1 MKKIFLLVAA
11 LVAVSTPVEAKKEK
25 VPENSDD
32 RVVCYDLKTERR
44 RIVSVPDID
53 GYITLKGDFHMHTVF
68 ADATVSPQGRVREAW
83 CDGLDVMAMTPHV
96 GVHKNKGIRL
106 KDYNLPYEL
115 ASKEA
120 KKWGILVVKGVEIT
134 RAKPFGHMNALFLT
148 DCSVFSEDRYLKDE
162 NGKLLEDKEGRKI
175 NNMETLEAD
184 LAAAE
189 KQNAFIL
196 WNHPGWPDKKCTMYP
211 IQEKMLAEGR
221 IHGVELFNG
230 CEYYPKVLDWF
241 TKYNLPMMANTDS
254 HSPTSLQYG
263 TQIRPMTLVF
273 AKERSIEGV
282 REALFAKRF
291 LAFFDKRLAGDA
303 DLIKQ
308 LISKSLQV
316 RVLDAKKGL
325 LEVTN
330 ISDIEFRT
338 LYGDLMNPVIF
349 SPREARKVTVK
360 QGVAL
365 DFINCFAGRE
375 TVKMPLW

>member
-1 MKKIFLLVAA
+1 MKKMFLLVAA
-11 LVAVSTPVEAKKEK
+11 LIAVSAPVEAKKVK

-53 GYITLKGDFHMHTVF
+53 GYITLKGDFHLHTVF

-148 DCSVFSEDRYLKDE
+148 DCSVFSEDRYLRDE

>member
-1 MKKIFLLVAA
+1 MKKMFLLVAA
-11 LVAVSTPVEAKKEK
+11 LIAVSAPVEAKKVK

-134 RAKPFGHMNALFLT
+134 RAKPFGHMNALFLS
-148 DCSVFSEDRYLKDE
+148 DCSVFSEDRYLRDE

-175 NNMETLEAD
+175 NNEETLAAD

-189 KQNAFIL
+189 KQGAFIL

-211 IQEKMLAEGR
+211 VHEKMLAEGR

-230 CEYYPKVLDWF
+230 CEFYPKVLDWF
-241 TKYNLPMMANTDS
+241 TKYNLPMMANTDA

-308 LISKSLQV
+308 LIRKSLQV

-360 QGVAL
+360 KGVEI

-375 TVKMPLW
+375 TVKMNLW

>member
-1 MKKIFLLVAA
+1 M
-11 LVAVSTPVEAKKEK
+11 
-25 VPENSDD
+25 
-32 RVVCYDLKTERR
+32 
-44 RIVSVPDID
+44 
-53 GYITLKGDFHMHTVF
+53 
-68 ADATVSPQGRVREAW
+68 
-83 CDGLDVMAMTPHV
+83 
-96 GVHKNKGIRL
+96 
-106 KDYNLPYEL
+106 
-115 ASKEA
+115 
-120 KKWGILVVKGVEIT
+120 
-134 RAKPFGHMNALFLT
+134 
-148 DCSVFSEDRYLKDE
+148 
-162 NGKLLEDKEGRKI
+162 LEDKEGRKI